1 MFKFSSLIRAL
12 GLSIAKRSFLK
23 LAALIIA
30 SASLI
35 LLLIHP
41 SPGQVNLPQRINVLS
56 QVPATPQVTLPITPP
71 RQRGDALDIQ
81 VNPPNPQLGD
91 TIAVTIGTFAN
102 PTVSLE
108 GKIYPAFPRGN
119 NIWVALL
126 PTTPLDTPGTKS
138 LLISAESEV
147 RQISLPLADRSF
159 PTQRIWLPGG
169 DDNEPT
175 DDYEFDR
182 VAEFKALVTPEK
194 YWQGTLLR
202 PTSGGLTTGYG
213 VRRYYNGV
221 FAEDYFHR
229 GLDYGADTGEPVIAP
244 AAGRISLVGRANQ
257 RFNVHG
263 NTVGIDHGQGLS
275 SIMLHLSR
283 IEVQE
288 GDFVEAGQVVG
299 RVGAT
304 GAVTGPHLHWGLF
317 VHGLSIDPVP
327 WREGKFAG

>member
-1 MFKFSSLIRAL
+1 MSKFSSLL
-12 GLSIAKRSFLK
+12 QTFKPSTAKNSFLK
-23 LAALIIA
+23 LATLIIA
-30 SASLI
+30 TASLI

-41 SPGQVNLPQRINVLS
+41 APAQVNPTQKDPVTS
-56 QVPATPQVTLPITPP
+56 PAPATPQVTTPLAP
-71 RQRGDALDIQ
+71 PQPKALDIQ
-81 VNPPNPQLGD
+81 VTPANPRLGD
-91 TIAVTIGTFAN
+91 TIAVTIGTSTN

-126 PTTPLDTPGTKS
+126 PTIPLDTPGTKS
-138 LLISAESEV
+138 LLIGAESEV
-147 RQISLPLADRSF
+147 RQISVTLADRSF

-169 DDNEPT
+169 GDNEPS

-202 PTSGGLTTGYG
+202 PTSGNLTTGYG

-229 GLDYGADTGEPVIAP
+229 GLDYGADTGKPVIAP
-244 AAGRISLVGRANQ
+244 AAGRISLIGRANQ
-257 RFNVHG
+257 RFNILG
-263 NTVGIDHGQGLS
+263 NTVGIDHGQGLL

-304 GAVTGPHLHWGLF
+304 GAVTGPHLHWGLY

-327 WREGKFAG
+327 WREGKFAE

>member
-1 MFKFSSLIRAL
+1 MFKLPSFLTAL
-12 GLSIAKRSFLK
+12 NLSIANRSFLK

-30 SASLI
+30 TASFVLVF
-35 LLLIHP
+35 LHP
-41 SPGQVNLPQRINVLS
+41 APAQVSPLQPPIDTQS
-56 QVPATPQVTLPITPP
+56 TPITPLPIPAPP
-71 RQRGDALDIQ
+71 RALDIQ
-81 VNPPNPQLGD
+81 VAPVNPRLGD
-91 TIAVTIGTFAN
+91 TIAVTIRSFAT
-102 PTVSLE
+102 PVVSLE
-108 GKIYPAFPRGN
+108 NKTYPAFARGN
-119 NIWVALL
+119 DNWLALL

-138 LLISAESEV
+138 VLVRAGSEV
-147 RQISLPLADRSF
+147 RQLSLNLADRSF

-169 DDNEPT
+169 DDNEPS

-182 VAEFKALVTPEK
+182 VAEFKAIISPEK

-202 PTSGGLTTGYG
+202 PTSGDLTTGYG

-244 AAGRISLVGRANQ
+244 AAGRIALIGRANQ

-263 NTVGIDHGQGLS
+263 NTVGIDHGQGLL
-275 SIMLHLSR
+275 SIMIHLSR

-288 GDFVEAGQVVG
+288 GDFVQAGQVVG
-299 RVGAT
+299 RVGST
-304 GAVTGPHLHWGLF
+304 GAATGPHLHWGLF

-327 WREGKFAG
+327 WREGKFAE